1 MGLRHHERAVLL
13 HEQHV
18 CAACFLNVGARLG
31 VEIEVLGITA
41 AMRLHRRA
49 QRHSVVQARLDIA
62 RAMRCGAVV
71 LGDAQLDRL
80 QAAFEVRADRRDQ
93 DAEGVLGS
101 GGNADDLAR
110 TDHERTHVERS
121 TRTERRHPSS
131 VRAHNGL
138 HGLDELVLREA
149 GHLETL
155 GRIEH
160 ALSVHVG
167 AEADDRAVLGGV
179 GLQTLE
185 DLLAI
190 VENARALGKVQVVIG
205 GQAAFIPFTIFP
217 MRFKAVVGLM
227 VAEIEAAPVQVFFLD
242 GHRLLL
248 INTGANSYTHLARYN
263 EL

>member
-1 MGLRHHERAVLL
+1 
-13 HEQHV
+13 
-18 CAACFLNVGARLG
+18 
-31 VEIEVLGITA
+31 
-41 AMRLHRRA
+41 
-49 QRHSVVQARLDIA
+49 
-62 RAMRCGAVV
+62 MRCSAVI

-80 QAAFEVRADRRDQ
+80 QAALEVRTDRRDQ

-101 GGNADDLAR
+101 RGNADDLAR
-110 TDHERTHVERS
+110 TDHERTHIERS
-121 TRTERRHPSS
+121 TRTKRRHPSG

-155 GRIEH
+155 GRGEH
-160 ALSVHVG
+160 ALGVHVG
-167 AEADDRAVLGGV
+167 AKADDRAIFGGV

-190 VENARALGKVQVVIG
+190 VENARTLGKVQVVIG
-205 GQAAFIPFTIFP
+205 SQTTLVPFTIFP

-227 VAEIEAAPVQVFFLD
+227 VAEIEAAPIQVFFLD

-248 INTGANSYTHLARYN
+248 INTGANSYTHFARYN